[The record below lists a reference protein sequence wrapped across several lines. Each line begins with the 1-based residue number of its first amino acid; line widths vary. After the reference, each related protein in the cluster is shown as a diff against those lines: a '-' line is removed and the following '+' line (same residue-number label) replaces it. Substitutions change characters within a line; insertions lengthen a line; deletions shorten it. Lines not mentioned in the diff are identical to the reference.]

1 LIINKPDGNSYDSDG
16 ARNEGISFFN
26 EDIYRKSPEELPD
39 LSNCIENFL
48 GDKVLINPL
57 VTNSELIE

>member
-1 LIINKPDGNSYDSDG
+1 MILMEPEMK
-16 ARNEGISFFN
+16 GISSFY

-39 LSNCIENFL
+39 LSNCIENLL

-57 VTNSELIE
+57 VTNSELSKDELDLLERP